1 MLRRLTG
8 IMLCLFTLVS
18 YVQEDAIQD
27 NKVND
32 LTIKPWESKFVKIS
46 W

>member
-1 MLRRLTG
+1 MLRRL
-8 IMLCLFTLVS
+8 ISIVLCLFTLVS
-18 YVQEDAIQD
+18 YAQKDAIQE